1 MQISPHLNPAI
12 FDKPINY
19 INKSTDDARLKEQT
33 DAFEALILKFMLD
46 SALKLDNPL
55 LPKAA
60 GSEIYNAMYK
70 ESIANAVSG
79 NFGYSELLFS
89 YLKDLQKNPQDS
101 APKSQNLAQNP
112 QILRQNPQRSAYESR
127 NLAQNPQRSVYD
139 SQNLAQKYSQNLSQ
153 NPPKDA

>member
-1 MQISPHLNPAI
+1 MQINPYINPAI

-19 INKSTDDARLKEQT
+19 IDKSTDDARLKEQT

-60 GSEIYNAMYK
+60 GSDIYNAMYK
-70 ESIANAVSG
+70 ESIADAVSG

-89 YLKDLQKNPQDS
+89 YLKDLQKGSQN
-101 APKSQNLAQNP
+101 SQNLGKNSQN
-112 QILRQNPQRSAYESR
+112 LVYE
-127 NLAQNPQRSVYD
+127 
-139 SQNLAQKYSQNLSQ
+139 SQNLAQKKSHNLLQ

>member
-1 MQISPHLNPAI
+1 MQINPHINPAI

-19 INKSTDDARLKEQT
+19 IDKSTDDARLKEQT

-60 GSEIYNAMYK
+60 GSDIYNAMYK
-70 ESIANAVSG
+70 ENIADAVSG

-89 YLKDLQKNPQDS
+89 YLKDLQKGSQN
-101 APKSQNLAQNP
+101 SQNLV
-112 QILRQNPQRSAYESR
+112 YE
-127 NLAQNPQRSVYD
+127 
-139 SQNLAQKYSQNLSQ
+139 SQNLAQKNSHNLAQ

>member
-1 MQISPHLNPAI
+1 MQINPHINPAI

-19 INKSTDDARLKEQT
+19 IDKSTDDARLKEQT

-60 GSEIYNAMYK
+60 GSDIYNTMYK
-70 ESIANAVSG
+70 ESIADAVSG

-89 YLKDLQKNPQDS
+89 YLKDLQKGSQN
-101 APKSQNLAQNP
+101 SQNLV
-112 QILRQNPQRSAYESR
+112 YE
-127 NLAQNPQRSVYD
+127 
-139 SQNLAQKYSQNLSQ
+139 SQNLAQKNSHNLLQ

>member
-60 GSEIYNAMYK
+60 GSDIYNAMYK
-70 ESIANAVSG
+70 ESIADAVSG

-89 YLKDLQKNPQDS
+89 YLKDLQKNPQDF

-112 QILRQNPQRSAYESR
+112 QRFAYESQ
-127 NLAQNPQRSVYD
+127 NLAQNPQRSVYE
-139 SQNLAQKYSQNLSQ
+139 SQNLVQKYSQNLSQ

>member
-1 MQISPHLNPAI
+1 MQINPHINPAI

-19 INKSTDDARLKEQT
+19 IDKSTDDARLKEQT

-60 GSEIYNAMYK
+60 GSDIYNAMYK
-70 ESIANAVSG
+70 ESIADAVSG

-89 YLKDLQKNPQDS
+89 YLKDLQKGSQT
-101 APKSQNLAQNP
+101 SQNLGKN
-112 QILRQNPQRSAYESR
+112 
-127 NLAQNPQRSVYD
+127 
-139 SQNLAQKYSQNLSQ
+139 SQNLVYESHNIAQKNSHNLSQ

>member
-1 MQISPHLNPAI
+1 MQISPHINPAI

-19 INKSTDDARLKEQT
+19 IDKSTDDARLKEQT

-60 GSEIYNAMYK
+60 GSDIYNAMYK
-70 ESIANAVSG
+70 ESIADAVSG

-89 YLKDLQKNPQDS
+89 YLKDLQKGSQN
-101 APKSQNLAQNP
+101 SQNLGKNSQN
-112 QILRQNPQRSAYESR
+112 LVYE
-127 NLAQNPQRSVYD
+127 
-139 SQNLAQKYSQNLSQ
+139 SQNLAQKNSHNLSQ

>member
-60 GSEIYNAMYK
+60 GSDIYNAMYK
-70 ESIANAVSG
+70 ESIADAISG

-89 YLKDLQKNPQDS
+89 YLKDLQKGS
-101 APKSQNLAQNP
+101 QNP
-112 QILRQNPQRSAYESR
+112 QILRQNSQNLVYE
-127 NLAQNPQRSVYD
+127 
-139 SQNLAQKYSQNLSQ
+139 SQNLAQKNSHNLSQ

>member
-60 GSEIYNAMYK
+60 GSDIYNAMYK
-70 ESIANAVSG
+70 ESIADAVSG

-89 YLKDLQKNPQDS
+89 YLKDLQKGSQNSQNLVYE
-101 APKSQNLAQNP
+101 SQNLAQN
-112 QILRQNPQRSAYESR
+112 N
-127 NLAQNPQRSVYD
+127 
-139 SQNLAQKYSQNLSQ
+139 SQNLLQ

>member
-1 MQISPHLNPAI
+1 MQINPYINPAI

-19 INKSTDDARLKEQT
+19 IDKSTDDARLKEQT

-60 GSEIYNAMYK
+60 GSDIYNAMYK
-70 ESIANAVSG
+70 ESIADAVSG

-89 YLKDLQKNPQDS
+89 YLKDLQKGSQN
-101 APKSQNLAQNP
+101 SQNLGKN
-112 QILRQNPQRSAYESR
+112 
-127 NLAQNPQRSVYD
+127 
-139 SQNLAQKYSQNLSQ
+139 SQNLVYESHNIAQKNSHNLAQ

>member
-1 MQISPHLNPAI
+1 MQISSHSNPAI
-12 FDKPINY
+12 FDKSVNY

-70 ESIANAVSG
+70 ESIADAVSG

-89 YLKDLQKNPQDS
+89 YLKDLQKNQQDS
-101 APKSQNLAQNP
+101 TSNSQNLGQNP
-112 QILRQNPQRSAYESR
+112 
-127 NLAQNPQRSVYD
+127 
-139 SQNLAQKYSQNLSQ
+139 QNLAQKYSQNLAQNSHNLSQ

>member
-1 MQISPHLNPAI
+1 MQINPHINPAI

-19 INKSTDDARLKEQT
+19 IDKSTDDARLKEQT

-60 GSEIYNAMYK
+60 GSDIYNAMYK
-70 ESIANAVSG
+70 ESIADAVSG

-89 YLKDLQKNPQDS
+89 YLKDLQKGSQN
-101 APKSQNLAQNP
+101 SQNLV
-112 QILRQNPQRSAYESR
+112 YE
-127 NLAQNPQRSVYD
+127 
-139 SQNLAQKYSQNLSQ
+139 SQNLAQKNPHNLAQ

>member
-55 LPKAA
+55 LPKAT
-60 GSEIYNAMYK
+60 GSDIYNAMYK
-70 ESIANAVSG
+70 ESIADAISG

-89 YLKDLQKNPQDS
+89 YLKDLQKGS
-101 APKSQNLAQNP
+101 QNP
-112 QILRQNPQRSAYESR
+112 QILRQNSQNLVYE
-127 NLAQNPQRSVYD
+127 
-139 SQNLAQKYSQNLSQ
+139 SQNLAQKYSHNLSQ

>member
-1 MQISPHLNPAI
+1 MQINPHINPAI

-19 INKSTDDARLKEQT
+19 IDKSTDDARLKEQT

-60 GSEIYNAMYK
+60 GSDIYNAMYK
-70 ESIANAVSG
+70 ESIADAVSG

-89 YLKDLQKNPQDS
+89 YLKDLQKGSQN
-101 APKSQNLAQNP
+101 SQNLV
-112 QILRQNPQRSAYESR
+112 YE
-127 NLAQNPQRSVYD
+127 
-139 SQNLAQKYSQNLSQ
+139 SQNLAQKNSHNLAQ